1 VKQTISIVAFI
12 LALVGCSREAPPPVI
27 EAAAAQIV
35 NPPNVVL
42 IVADSLGILDT
53 SLVEGGEIPT
63 PNLKQL
69 AADGVNFTL
78 GYAASSA
85 NGPSRAG
92 LITGS
97 HPSRIGYEY
106 DNGPGERD
114 EREQLGLPLGEATL
128 GTALSSAKYATGYFG
143 RWGLGGMSVHY
154 PTNRGYGEFYG
165 VLSNSG
171 PHVAPSVA
179 ARMSDILTI
188 ASPQFPAVL
197 PFDKYSRS
205 YSGADSDSAEN
216 ADRYSSL
223 DYTDKA
229 LDFIARHT
237 REPFFVTLALPTPS
251 APLQVP
257 SNYHAKF
264 PGISDPAR
272 RVYAAQVAVVDD
284 SVGKIMAALT
294 KAGIAENTLVIFTA
308 ATGCNPESGACS
320 CAGLRG
326 GAITLYDGGT
336 RVPLVMRWPQGIP
349 KSTVFARPISLVDIY
364 PTILAATGAERPA
377 AKKFD
382 GINILPYANGKK
394 SGDPHETLV
403 WMRRPAVAMRTENWK
418 IISDPIEKTMQLFD
432 LAKDPNEETDLA
444 KVRTDVLK
452 RLQTQIEVAGT
463 FSGDPLWRSRERATL
478 NYCQESLRVYR

>member
-1 VKQTISIVAFI
+1 MKQALTIVVCI
-12 LALVGCSREAPPPVI
+12 LALAACSREAPPAAV
-27 EAAAAQIV
+27 EAAATQIV

-42 IVADSLGILDT
+42 IMADSLGVLDT
-53 SLVEGGEIPT
+53 SLIEGGEIPT
-63 PNLKQL
+63 PNLKRL

-92 LITGS
+92 LMTGS

-106 DNGPGERD
+106 DTGPGERD
-114 EREQLGLPLGEATL
+114 EREQLGLPLSEATL
-128 GTALSSAKYATGYFG
+128 GTALSSAKYVTGYFG

-165 VLSNSG
+165 VLSNAG
-171 PHVAPSVA
+171 PHVAA
-179 ARMSDILTI
+179 NASDIVT
-188 ASPQFPAVL
+188 ASSPQLAQVL
-197 PFDKYSRS
+197 PFNKYSKS
-205 YSGADSDSAEN
+205 YVGADSDTAEN
-216 ADRYSSL
+216 ADRFSSL

-229 LDFIARHT
+229 LGFIARHA
-237 REPFFVTLALPTPS
+237 REPFFMTLSLPTPS

-264 PGISDPAR
+264 PSIADPAR
-272 RVYAAQVAVVDD
+272 RIYAAQVALADD

-336 RVPLVMRWPQGIP
+336 RVPLVMRWPKGLL
-349 KSTVFARPISLVDIY
+349 KSGVYVRPVSLVDIY

-377 AKKFD
+377 GKKFD
-382 GINILPYANGKK
+382 GINILPYANGTK

-403 WMRRPAVAMRTENWK
+403 WMRRPAIAMRTENWK
-418 IISDPIEKTMQLFD
+418 IISDPIEKTTMLFD
-432 LAKDPNEETDLA
+432 LAKDPLEETDLA

-478 NYCQESLRVYR
+478 NYCQESVTVYR